1 MRRQLKGYVR
11 INASGRG
18 IYSFINLIHSSHI
31 RCFSQYCSNDVF
43 YAEVYRS
50 DMNKISELAESSGV
64 KLKYAEYDTL
74 RSRLR
79 RYRLRAGLII
89 GALAVFVMSVYFSN
103 VVVTIDVLG
112 NSQVSDS
119 DVIAAL
125 AGLGVKKGTPIGS
138 IDFDRC
144 AVGLRLNVDGIS
156 WAGLRHTGN
165 RLVVELTET
174 VPKPEMVSE
183 HVPCNVVA
191 GESARITSTSVFDG
205 QLMHKV
211 GDYVPAGTL
220 LISGVVS
227 DETGHTTIHH
237 AMGKITGIYTQ
248 TVTFDAPRSSVVCKP
263 TGRTDHTLALDL
275 FSLSIPLTIGKH
287 GYSSQQ
293 VSAVPDNLCLF
304 GRELPIG
311 VTRSTYTETKLSAE
325 EYSDKELEK
334 ILDSKIFLYEKNF
347 LTEGADIVSRKIV
360 PRKTDE
366 GLAFDVTY
374 EIESDICEQHEIWL
388 KPQSSS
394 PDIPTETSSHTT

>member
-1 MRRQLKGYVR
+1 MRKQLKGYVR
-11 INASGRG
+11 INASGRS

-43 YAEVYRS
+43 YADIYRS
-50 DMNKISELAESSGV
+50 DLKKLTGLAEKCGV
-64 KLKYAEYDTL
+64 SLKYAEYDTL
-74 RSRLR
+74 RSRLH
-79 RYRLRAGLII
+79 RYRLRAGLIV

-144 AVGLRLNVDGIS
+144 AVGLRLNVEGIS

-165 RLVVELTET
+165 RLVVELTEI
-174 VPKPEMVSE
+174 VPKPEMVNE

-191 GESARITSTSVFDG
+191 SEGARITSTSVYDG

-211 GDYVPAGTL
+211 GDYVPAGAL

-227 DETGHTTIHH
+227 DDAGHTTLHH

-248 TVTFDAPRSSVVCKP
+248 TVTFDAPRSTVINMP
-263 TGRTDHTLALDL
+263 TGRTDSSLSLDL
-275 FSLSIPLTIGKH
+275 FNLSIPLSIGRH

-293 VSAVPDNLCLF
+293 TSAVPDALCLF
-304 GRELPIG
+304 GRELPLG
-311 VTRSTYTETKLSAE
+311 VTRYTYTETKLSAE
-325 EYSDKELEK
+325 EYSDKELEE

-347 LTEGADIVSRKIV
+347 LSSGTNIVSRKIV
-360 PRKTDE
+360 PRKTDT
-366 GLAFDVTY
+366 GLAFDLTY
-374 EIESDICEQHEIWL
+374 EIEGDICEQHEIWL
-388 KPQSSS
+388 KPQDSS
-394 PDIPTETSSHTT
+394 PGTPTETSPHTP